1 MKVWSVVGLVLLGV
15 AAPVVRGASVY
26 TLRPDDRSAVYLTP
40 AKFDVHGDGVADDSA
55 ALQKAIDQVQ
65 ETTRQGIVFLP
76 EGRYRIS
83 RTIYVWPGVRLIGY
97 GAERPVIVLG

>member
-1 MKVWSVVGLVLLGV
+1 MKVWSVVGVVLFGMLSTV
-15 AAPVVRGASVY
+15 AQGASVY
-26 TLRPDDRSAVYLTP
+26 TQRLEDPTAVYLTP

-76 EGRYRIS
+76 EGRYFFEGRF
-83 RTIYVWPGVRLIGY
+83 PG
-97 GAERPVIVLG
+97 RPVPRKEEAI